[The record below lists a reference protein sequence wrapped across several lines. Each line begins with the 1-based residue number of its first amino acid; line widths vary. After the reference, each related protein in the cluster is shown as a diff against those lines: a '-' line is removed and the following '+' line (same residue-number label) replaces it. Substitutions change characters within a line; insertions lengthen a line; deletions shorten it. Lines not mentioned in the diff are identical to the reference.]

1 MNKKWF
7 LGVDTSCYTTS
18 VAAVDAEGNIL
29 GQARRLLSV
38 PMGQRGLR
46 QSEALFQHIER
57 LPELLSELSQQ
68 ISPGQPAAIAA
79 SKTPRPQPGSY
90 MPVFMAGYRMAA
102 AWGAIAR
109 IPVHPVSHQEGHLRA
124 ALVGTDLAA
133 DRFLAVHL
141 SGGTTELLL
150 ITRKPGGY
158 GVELLGG
165 TNDLHAGQMVD
176 RVGVAMGLPFP
187 AGPALEELAQ
197 SGEPGKVR
205 IRAAVKGLEVSFS
218 GPAAAAERLLQ
229 TGALPADVALG
240 VLECLV
246 ESLALLLKQGIQDT
260 GLPDVLIF
268 GGVAANGHL
277 RARLPGMVP
286 NGRIYF
292 GDPRLSGDNAVGV
305 ALLAA
310 EKGGDPLE
318 R

>member
-1 MNKKWF
+1 
-7 LGVDTSCYTTS
+7 
-18 VAAVDAEGNIL
+18 
-29 GQARRLLSV
+29 
-38 PMGQRGLR
+38 
-46 QSEALFQHIER
+46 
-57 LPELLSELSQQ
+57 
-68 ISPGQPAAIAA
+68 
-79 SKTPRPQPGSY
+79 
-90 MPVFMAGYRMAA
+90 
-102 AWGAIAR
+102 
-109 IPVHPVSHQEGHLRA
+109 
-124 ALVGTDLAA
+124 
-133 DRFLAVHL
+133 
-141 SGGTTELLL
+141 
-150 ITRKPGGY
+150 
-158 GVELLGG
+158 
-165 TNDLHAGQMVD
+165 
-176 RVGVAMGLPFP
+176 
-187 AGPALEELAQ
+187 
-197 SGEPGKVR
+197 
-205 IRAAVKGLEVSFS
+205 VSFS

>member
-1 MNKKWF
+1 MSKDWY

-18 VAAVDAEGNIL
+18 VAAVDAGGHIL

-57 LPELLSELSQQ
+57 LPELLVELGGELP
-68 ISPGQPAAIAA
+68 PGLPTAIAA
-79 SKTPRPQPGSY
+79 SKTPRPQPDSY

-102 AWGAIAR
+102 AFGTLAR
-109 IPVHPVSHQEGHLRA
+109 VPVYPVSHQEGHLRA
-124 ALVGTDLAA
+124 AMVGTALTT

-141 SGGTTELLL
+141 SGGTTELLQ
-150 ITRKPGGY
+150 ITRKSGGY

-187 AGPALEELAQ
+187 AGPALEELAK
-197 SGEPGKVR
+197 SGEPGQAR

-229 TGALPADVALG
+229 GGAAPADVALG
-240 VLECLV
+240 VLDCLV
-246 ESLALLLKQGIQDT
+246 ESLALLLKQGMQST
-260 GLPDVLIF
+260 GLQSALIF
-268 GGVAANGHL
+268 GGVAANGYI
-277 RARLPGMVP
+277 REQLPGSAP
-286 NGRIYF
+286 NVRIHF
-292 GDPRLSGDNAVGV
+292 GEPRLSGDNAVGV

-310 EKGGDPLE
+310 EKGGDPA
-318 R
+318 